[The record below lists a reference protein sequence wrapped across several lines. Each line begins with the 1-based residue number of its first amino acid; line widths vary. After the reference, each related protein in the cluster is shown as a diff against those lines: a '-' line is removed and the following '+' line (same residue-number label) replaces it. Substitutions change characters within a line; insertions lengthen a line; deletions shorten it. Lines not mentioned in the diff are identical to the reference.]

1 MKTNFAGHTK
11 RYPPRH
17 PSSPSSLPVRA
28 HPGYR
33 DTGEITQFS
42 PGEILLS
49 KHQTLNVKQT

>member
-49 KHQTLNVKQT
+49 KHQTLNV